1 MSTSK
6 AKITLKKN
14 KIIDKIWHPE
24 STLVFKSS
32 TEKKVIGRC
41 VDDEFISLDE
51 EGLSLCEKW
60 GFKYDTDLVDEEG
73 KSVEEQ
79 TSDHDDDAE
88 KPVAEKPVAEK
99 PVAEKPV
106 AEKPVAEKPVAE
118 KQSICS
124 TTDRFMSLAAEYNS
138 SIQLLLSDLLR
149 RNEILEKEL
158 HESKNNE
165 EKLKIK
171 FKQLK
176 SMFE

>member
-99 PVAEKPV
+99 
-106 AEKPVAEKPVAE
+106 
-118 KQSICS
+118 QSICS

>member
-6 AKITLKKN
+6 AKIALKKN

-32 TEKKVIGRC
+32 TEKKVVGRC

-51 EGLSLCEKW
+51 ECLSLCEKW

-79 TSDHDDDAE
+79 TSDHDHDDD
-88 KPVAEKPVAEK
+88 AEK

-124 TTDRFMSLAAEYNS
+124 TTDRFMSLATEYNS